1 MSERFTKKQVLE
13 AISSSGG
20 VMSAVQ
26 QKLGCKSWATARK
39 YVEKWSDTREAWA
52 TENSHADDL
61 AQSVIINDIKNGNV
75 QTAKW
80 WLERRRWKDFYIN
93 QHSHIEEEEI
103 DKDDNELKI
112 EIVDN
117 KNEN

>member
-20 VMSAVQ
+20 VMSVVQ

-39 YVEKWSDTREAWA
+39 YVEKWSETREAWA
-52 TENSHADDL
+52 TENSRADDL
-61 AQSVIINDIKNGNV
+61 AQSVIINDIKTGNV

-80 WLERRRWKDFYIN
+80 WLERRRWKEFYIS
-93 QHSHIEEEEI
+93 QRIQIEEANIE
-103 DKDDNELKI
+103 DDTELKI
-112 EIVDN
+112 EIMDGE
-117 KNEN
+117 NEH

>member
-1 MSERFTKKQVLE
+1 MGNRFTKKQVLE
-13 AISSSGG
+13 AISNSGG

-39 YVEKWSDTREAWA
+39 YVEKWTDTREAWA

-61 AQSVIINDIKNGNV
+61 AQSVIINDIKSGNV

-80 WLERRRWKDFYIN
+80 WLERRRRKEFHLDQRMLF
-93 QHSHIEEEEI
+93 EELEN
-103 DKDDNELKI
+103 DDDSELKI
-112 EIVDN
+112 EIVDGN
-117 KNEN
+117 HED

>member
-13 AISSSGG
+13 AISNSGG

-26 QKLGCKSWATARK
+26 QRLGCKSWATARK
-39 YVEKWSDTREAWA
+39 YVEKWADTREAWT

-61 AQSVIINDIKNGNV
+61 AQSVIINDIKSGNV

-80 WLERRRWKDFYIN
+80 WLERRRRKEFHLVQRMLFEDLEN
-93 QHSHIEEEEI
+93 
-103 DKDDNELKI
+103 DDDTELKI
-112 EIVDN
+112 EIVDGN
-117 KNEN
+117 NEN

>member
-1 MSERFTKKQVLE
+1 MSRRYTKKQVLE
-13 AISSSGG
+13 AISGSGG

-39 YVEKWSDTREAWA
+39 YVEKWADTREAWE

-61 AQSVIINDIKNGNV
+61 AQSVIINDIKSGNV

-80 WLERRRWKDFYIN
+80 WLERRRRKDFYLT
-93 QHSHIEEEEI
+93 QRMPFEELENN
-103 DKDDNELKI
+103 DDTELKI
-112 EIVDN
+112 EIVGGDN
-117 KNEN
+117 ED